1 MDNEEL
7 KKKIDEQGI
16 KIDAIY
22 KSVEK
27 TRKYFL
33 MIIWVTVIAVV
44 VPIIGLVFA
53 IPAFMNNYVGSLSGL
68 DSSGGS
74 NPTSVFDSIKELGL

>member
-1 MDNEEL
+1 MEENL
-7 KKKIDEQGI
+7 IKKIDEQGV

-33 MIIWVTVIAVV
+33 IIIWGSIICFVL
-44 VPIIGLVFA
+44 PLIGLMFV
-53 IPAFMNNYVGSLSGL
+53 IPTFIKSYLGSFEGL
-68 DSSGGS
+68 
-74 NPTSVFDSIKELGL
+74 L

>member
-1 MDNEEL
+1 MDEEL
-7 KKKIDEQGI
+7 KKKIDEQGV

-33 MIIWVTVIAVV
+33 TIIWVTVIAVV
-44 VPIIGLVFA
+44 LPIIGLIFV
-53 IPAFMNNYVGSLSGL
+53 IPSFLSTYTSTLNGAGL
-68 DSSGGS
+68 
-74 NPTSVFDSIKELGL
+74 